1 MQGTFAKIDEMMVIG
16 RTRIAAFR
24 AAICKLRLNF
34 DVKEQMMKR
43 PIVAANWKM
52 NVLPSEACHLA
63 EQIRHSTTG
72 LGVEIVLA
80 PPYTHLAL
88 LSHLRSPQFS
98 LGAQN
103 VHNANSGAYTS
114 GISVAMLKDLQV
126 EYVIV
131 GHSERRE
138 AFPSEKD
145 LISDKIRA
153 ILEGGLKVI
162 YCCGENRIV
171 RESGKELDFVA
182 SQLAYDFRAVKLWEP
197 DNVVIA
203 YEPIWAIGTGLT
215 ASPEQAG
222 TMHTAIRLWL
232 KSHFGHENAEGTRII
247 YGGSV
252 KGSNA
257 SDLAAI
263 DGIDGALVG
272 GASLSASEFSQ
283 IARAFRTHPQ

>member
-1 MQGTFAKIDEMMVIG
+1 MVIG
-16 RTRIAAFR
+16 WTLIEAFR
-24 AAICKLRLNF
+24 VTICLLRFNF
-34 DVKEQMMKR
+34 EAKEQIMKR

-63 EQIRHSTTG
+63 EQIRQSTAG
-72 LGVEIVLA
+72 LGVEIVVA

-88 LSHLRSPQFS
+88 LSHLRTPQFS

-103 VHNANSGAYTS
+103 VHNASSGAYTS

-145 LISDKIRA
+145 LISDKILA
-153 ILEGGLKVI
+153 ILQGGLKVI
-162 YCCGENRIV
+162 YCCGESRSV
-171 RESGKELDFVA
+171 RESGNELDFVE
-182 SQLAYDFRAVKLWEP
+182 SQLGYDFRDVQRWDPGKI
-197 DNVVIA
+197 VIA

-222 TMHTAIRLWL
+222 AMHLGIRQWL
-232 KSHFGHENAEGTRII
+232 RSRYGIENAEGTRII

-272 GASLSASEFSQ
+272 GASLSANEFSQ
-283 IARAFRTHPQ
+283 IARAFRYPS

>member
-1 MQGTFAKIDEMMVIG
+1 ILCIGEGYDQREAGETEAVLKKQLEEGLQGVTA
-16 RTRIAAFR
+16 
-24 AAICKLRLNF
+24 
-34 DVKEQMMKR
+34 EQM
-43 PIVAANWKM
+43 
-52 NVLPSEACHLA
+52 
-63 EQIRHSTTG
+63 
-72 LGVEIVLA
+72 
-80 PPYTHLAL
+80 
-88 LSHLRSPQFS
+88 
-98 LGAQN
+98 
-103 VHNANSGAYTS
+103 
-114 GISVAMLKDLQV
+114 
-126 EYVIV
+126 
-131 GHSERRE
+131 
-138 AFPSEKD
+138 
-145 LISDKIRA
+145 
-153 ILEGGLKVI
+153 
-162 YCCGENRIV
+162 
-171 RESGKELDFVA
+171 A
-182 SQLAYDFRAVKLWEP
+182 SCI
-197 DNVVIA
+197 IA